1 MSGEGRSV
9 VSREYKVMLR
19 AGRFGGDEKKLLEA
33 ANALWREFSR
43 SVEDVVIATDGELGH
58 VKPPREITFFDT
70 ANQDL
75 KAGSYVLRERR
86 EIESRER
93 EVTLKFRHPDRY
105 VAQDR
110 NMDARDSEEARTKFE
125 EDIKVPFLCLYSFST
140 TVPIGKHRSLDE
152 LSDAARLFPDI
163 AGKVDGFQGDDAL
176 AAVNGFTARELVLSG
191 ASLRLGKGQG
201 KDAECALIVWYDA
214 ARQPDTPVAVEFSYR
229 YGNKNEGYGGA
240 MAGRAFHVFNRLQTE
255 LPDWVDPDS
264 RTKTAFVYG

>member
-1 MSGEGRSV
+1 MTGEGRSV
-9 VSREYKVMLR
+9 VSREYKAMLR
-19 AGRFGGDEKKLLEA
+19 AGRFGGDEKKLLEL
-33 ANALWREFSR
+33 ANAVWRESSS
-43 SVEDVVIATDGELGH
+43 SVEDVVIATDGELGL

-75 KAGSYVLRERR
+75 NAGSYVLRERR

-110 NMDARDSEEARTKFE
+110 NMDARDSEEARSKFE

-191 ASLRLGKGQG
+191 ASLRLGKGPS

-229 YGNKNEGYGGA
+229 YGNKNEGYGGTL
-240 MAGRAFHVFNRLQTE
+240 AGRAFHTFQRL
-255 LPDWVDPDS
+255 P
-264 RTKTAFVYG
+264 